1 MFFITNVKIQFRN
14 VMSIITYPKELEK
27 IWIGEYGTK
36 DKEKKRNQRE
46 KLENIQLI
54 LMEML
59 CLNIRVEEKDNA
71 STRFLF
77 RM

>member
-1 MFFITNVKIQFRN
+1 MLFITNVKIKFRN
-14 VMSIITYPKELEK
+14 VMSIITYPKELEE

-46 KLENIQLI
+46 KLESIQLI

-59 CLNIRVEEKDNA
+59 CLNIRVEEKNDEK
-71 STRFLF
+71 
-77 RM
+77 M

>member
-14 VMSIITYPKELEK
+14 VMSIITYPKKLEE

-46 KLENIQLI
+46 KLESIQLI

-59 CLNIRVEEKDNA
+59 CLNIRVEEKNDEK
-71 STRFLF
+71 
-77 RM
+77 M

>member
-46 KLENIQLI
+46 KLESIQLI

-59 CLNIRVEEKDNA
+59 CLNIRVEEKNDEK
-71 STRFLF
+71 
-77 RM
+77 M